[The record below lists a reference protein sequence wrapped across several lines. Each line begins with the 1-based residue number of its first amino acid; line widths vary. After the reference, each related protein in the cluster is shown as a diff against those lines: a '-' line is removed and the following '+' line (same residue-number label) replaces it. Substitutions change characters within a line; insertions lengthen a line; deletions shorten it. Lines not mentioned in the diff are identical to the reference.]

1 MTDTSSANHHPELPP
16 ELLTALQEFDAWSQ
30 TQLLLEQNES
40 TPTEPLYHYTIEEAF
55 RGCRLSTAIQSS
67 NLNHGGRC
75 RRLFAFTQSK
85 FQ

>member
-1 MTDTSSANHHPELPP
+1 MPGRRLSSADRASRGVKMNAICQRL
-16 ELLTALQEFDAWSQ
+16 DY
-30 TQLLLEQNES
+30 S
-40 TPTEPLYHYTIEEAF
+40 TSL
-55 RGCRLSTAIQSS
+55 RCRLSTAIQSS